1 MYMDV
6 FNQVQKVVTEH
17 AMQIGVGLL
26 VAVLIAGVAWYWMAR
41 SSPAKGESKV
51 LENQARMSEADMNT
65 MVPPSAAGPEPG
77 APQTMSAEEIDRQRA
92 LFAEQH
98 AQMLAQNQQGQKEE

>member
-1 MYMDV
+1 
-6 FNQVQKVVTEH
+6 
-17 AMQIGVGLL
+17 
-26 VAVLIAGVAWYWMAR
+26 
-41 SSPAKGESKV
+41 
-51 LENQARMSEADMNT
+51 MSEADMNT